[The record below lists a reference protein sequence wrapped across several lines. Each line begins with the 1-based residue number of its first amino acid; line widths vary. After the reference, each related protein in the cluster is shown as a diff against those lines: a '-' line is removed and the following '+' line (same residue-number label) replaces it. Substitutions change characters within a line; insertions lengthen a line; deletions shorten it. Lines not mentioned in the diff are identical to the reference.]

1 MILMNYIKILV
12 SIRFNHI
19 GKLRLLL
26 KFQII
31 ERSTTWNICI
41 KYTKNIERIKP
52 QNGWVNVAETSKANS

>member
-1 MILMNYIKILV
+1 MNYIKILV

-19 GKLRLLL
+19 GKLRLLF

-31 ERSTTWNICI
+31 ERSATWNICI
-41 KYTKNIERIKP
+41 KYTKNIKYIKL

>member
-31 ERSTTWNICI
+31 ERSETWNICI
-41 KYTKNIERIKP
+41 KYTKNIKRIEL

>member
-31 ERSTTWNICI
+31 ERSATWNICI
-41 KYTKNIERIKP
+41 KYTKNIERIEL
-52 QNGWVNVAETSKANS
+52 QNGLVNVAETSKANS

>member
-1 MILMNYIKILV
+1 MNYIKILV
-12 SIRFNHI
+12 NIRFNHI

-41 KYTKNIERIKP
+41 KYAKNIERIEP
-52 QNGWVNVAETSKANS
+52 QNGWANVPETPKANS